1 VSDILVPFTIVAAV
15 LLAISAMLAVIR
27 MVRGP
32 SVLDRIMA
40 SDVVVTVLL
49 LTMGVEM
56 IIDAN
61 TRTLP
66 IMLALAATAS
76 ISTIA
81 VARYASRRS
90 SSASVPTSDG
100 ADRAPSEPAPPASPK
115 EDA

>member
-1 VSDILVPFTIVAAV
+1 MSDILVPFAIAAAV
-15 LLAISAMLAVIR
+15 LLAISAVLAVIR

-56 IIDAN
+56 VIDAN
-61 TRTLP
+61 LRTLP
-66 IMLALAATAS
+66 VMLALAATAS

-90 SSASVPTSDG
+90 AAQSS
-100 ADRAPSEPAPPASPK
+100 PSSPPEPPK

>member
-1 VSDILVPFTIVAAV
+1 MSEVLVPFAIVAAV
-15 LLAISAMLAVIR
+15 LLAISAGLAVIR

-40 SDVVVTVLL
+40 SDVVITVLL

-56 IIDAN
+56 VVDAN
-61 TRTLP
+61 MRTLP

-81 VARYASRRS
+81 VARYASRRK
-90 SSASVPTSDG
+90 ATADVPE
-100 ADRAPSEPAPPASPK
+100 APR